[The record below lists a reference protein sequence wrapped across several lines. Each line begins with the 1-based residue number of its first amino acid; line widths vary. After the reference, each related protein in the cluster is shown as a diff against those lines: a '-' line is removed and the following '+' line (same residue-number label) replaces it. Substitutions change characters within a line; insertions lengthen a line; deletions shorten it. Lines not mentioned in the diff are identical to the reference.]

1 MLPSFPNVLLVGS
14 NTRKTGKSTL
24 ICKLLERYGKEKPIS
39 AIKLAIYDDINDLK
53 AHYSDASEEG
63 VYIIEEQ
70 EAGEKDSKKFLAK
83 GARRSWF
90 IAVMKAEIEQV
101 INIINQIKNEG
112 DFLIVESTSLRNFIV
127 PGLFIF
133 VNKASKKNKKRD
145 VRNMADLEIE
155 TGSEDFKNID
165 EVICLEQGMWVY
177 C

>member
-1 MLPSFPNVLLVGS
+1 MIPSFPNTLLVGS

-24 ICKLLERYGKEKPIS
+24 ICKLLEQYGKEHSIS

-53 AHYSDASEEG
+53 SHYPDASEKG

-70 EAGEKDSKKFLAK
+70 EMGEKDSKKFLAS
-83 GARRSWF
+83 GAHRSWF
-90 IAVMKAEIEQV
+90 VAIMESEIDQV
-101 INIINQIKNEG
+101 IDLIKSLKNEEG
-112 DFLIVESTSLRNFIV
+112 FLIVESTSLRNYII

-133 VNKASKKNKKRD
+133 VNKTSSKNKKRE
-145 VRNMADLEIE
+145 VRSMADLEIT

-165 EVICLEQGMWVY
+165 QVICLEQGMWVY